1 MALLVL
7 AATLFVYYN
16 RRELLPG
23 YGSWVRIATV
33 AVLIVV
39 GSAASHWLVQGLSPR
54 LYRRLD
60 PATAGTLG
68 FLVRLTAMVAVVVL
82 ALRIAG
88 VNTATLAVGGAFTA
102 IVLGLAAQQTL
113 AGIFAG
119 VLLQSTRPF
128 RVGERVRLVGGALA
142 GSIDG
147 TVSSLGLFYTTLVQG
162 ADRLLVPNSVL
173 INLVVVPLREPEKID
188 LRARFS
194 GDVSPKQIEDRL
206 LEAISVPTRYP
217 PSVSLEELDADAVV
231 LRIMATPLRPEE
243 GSRLADEVLA
253 ALREVGAPRARLG
266 EQQDRQVDS
275 HRERRAD
282 QGEAAEEGLP
292 APPVADALEK
302 GQPDH
307 VGHVDERDPHRDQ
320 ERGGARGGLRAG
332 AGGGEH
338 DRDDRADHADHHPG
352 EVAGREARQVLGYL
366 ELRLGALRGRPPG
379 ARRPR
384 RRRCGGRRCRPG

>member
-1 MALLVL
+1 MQSPRRRKLPRELFETRSHAWESLGLGDELLPRSSKRGFGGLLVALLVL
-7 AATLFVYYN
+7 AVTLFAYYN
-16 RRELLPG
+16 RAELLPG
-23 YGSWVRIATV
+23 YGPWVRIATV

-39 GSAASHWLVQGLSPR
+39 GSAATHWLVQGLSPR

-68 FLVRLTAMVAVVVL
+68 FLVRLTAMVGVVVL

-217 PSVSLEELDADAVV
+217 PSVSLQELDGDGVV
-231 LRIMATPLRPEE
+231 LRIMATPLRPDE

-253 ALREVGAPRARLG
+253 ALRREVGAP
-266 EQQDRQVDS
+266 
-275 HRERRAD
+275 
-282 QGEAAEEGLP
+282 
-292 APPVADALEK
+292 
-302 GQPDH
+302 
-307 VGHVDERDPHRDQ
+307 
-320 ERGGARGGLRAG
+320 
-332 AGGGEH
+332 
-338 DRDDRADHADHHPG
+338 
-352 EVAGREARQVLGYL
+352 
-366 ELRLGALRGRPPG
+366 ELA
-379 ARRPR
+379 
-384 RRRCGGRRCRPG
+384 